1 MSKKQIAKIS
11 TFAGMFCVLVAVIII
26 TMTYSGDDAHSK
38 ETKKVETTT
47 ELKVQKEQTK
57 EVKKKHKNKKK
68 NAKKHKK
75 FYSKKFRKL
84 KVVKIYDDSEKTDDY
99 TDEIAEIYKTPS
111 LGAYEAGVAL
121 EGCVVKVL
129 KKDKTWTKIKSGKVE
144 GYIESKYIVTG
155 KKAKK
160 VLLRTDSLSVK
171 VKSKNIKIK
180 KDNSKKSATVG
191 TAHKKAKYTVVSID
205 KKQKW
210 VQIKRGDTVLGWV
223 KTSKV
228 KLQLDKEEAYTSKQY
243 DSMVKT
249 QWTGGIIGYSL
260 SKSDLPKNEEA
271 RALISYAAQFLGN
284 RYVWGGTSLTRGADC
299 SGFVQSVFRHAGYS
313 LNRTAAEQAH
323 NGKAVSLNKLKPG
336 DLVFFH
342 TDKRDPKRISHV
354 AIYIGNGKVIHSAN
368 RKLGMVVST
377 LGNPCAARRILS
389 KSPSKDKKI
398 TKNKNNKKNNKKK
411 NIKKKN
417 KKQNNAKKDTVKI
430 PETEQPTTE
439 KVTETEAEETT
450 LASTETDTQ
459 EDM

>member
-1 MSKKQIAKIS
+1 MSKKQITKIVAVVS
-11 TFAGMFCVLVAVIII
+11 MVCVLIAVIVI
-26 TMTYSGDDAHSK
+26 TMICSKNDTHSK

-47 ELKVQKEQTK
+47 ELKVKKEQTK

-75 FYSKKFRKL
+75 FYSKKFRKI
-84 KVVKIYDDSEKTDDY
+84 KVVKVYEDSEKTDDY
-99 TDEIAEIYKTPS
+99 TDEIAEIYKTPA
-111 LGAYEAGVAL
+111 LGADEAGVAL

-155 KKAKK
+155 KEAKK

-313 LNRTAAEQAH
+313 LNRTAAEQAY

-342 TDKRDPKRISHV
+342 TDKRNPKRISHV

-368 RKLGMVVST
+368 RKVGMVVST

-398 TKNKNNKKNNKKK
+398 TKNKNS
-411 NIKKKN
+411 KKKN
-417 KKQNNAKKDTVKI
+417 KQKKNKNKKHNRKDTIKV
-430 PETEQPTTE
+430 PETETPTTE
-439 KVTETEAEETT
+439 KVTETKTEETT
-450 LASTETDTQ
+450 QAPTETDTQ

>member
-1 MSKKQIAKIS
+1 MSKKQITKIVAVVS
-11 TFAGMFCVLVAVIII
+11 MVCVLIAVIVI
-26 TMTYSGDDAHSK
+26 TMICSKNDTHSK

-47 ELKVQKEQTK
+47 ELKVKKEQTK

-75 FYSKKFRKL
+75 FYSKKFRKI

-111 LGAYEAGVAL
+111 LGADEAGVAL

-129 KKDKTWTKIKSGKVE
+129 KKDKSWTKIKSGKVE

-155 KKAKK
+155 KEAKK

-171 VKSKNIKIK
+171 VKNKNIKIK

-368 RKLGMVVST
+368 RKVGMVVST

-398 TKNKNNKKNNKKK
+398 TKNKNS
-411 NIKKKN
+411 KKKN
-417 KKQNNAKKDTVKI
+417 KQKKNKNKKHNRKDTIKV
-430 PETEQPTTE
+430 PETETPTTE
-439 KVTETEAEETT
+439 KVTETETKTEETT
-450 LASTETDTQ
+450 QAPTETDTQ